1 MHLTGHFHNCLS
13 HIWMDPECYRNPERS
28 VSRTQSRRCLRMP
41 DVLQKMCNYNYTCS
55 LVACWG
61 PLQGLV
67 PVYPPWVLSATVFH
81 PHTLLSSTK
90 ENGYSV
96 LEDDIL
102 WNQRAAP
109 DFAWSASAHLH
120 TLWCS
125 LNGAGLPSLL
135 CHINVNCAAFSAAT
149 ATTSSSRSNTSTS
162 RSLLIVQTEPKS

>member
-41 DVLQKMCNYNYTCS
+41 DVLQKMYNYNYTCS

-125 LNGAGLPSLL
+125 LKRCRTALSALSHQCQLCSLQRRDR
-135 CHINVNCAAFSAAT
+135 HH
-149 ATTSSSRSNTSTS
+149 
-162 RSLLIVQTEPKS
+162 QQQQKQYQH